1 MPTQKKELNVQIGR
15 RIKQAREGCDF
26 TQEKLAEL
34 ISVSVQYISDL
45 ERGKVGASVPTII
58 KLCNT
63 LNVSSDFLLLG
74 SSSND
79 TVDLESISHGLSG
92 LSKEQSSIV
101 FESIH
106 LLRRAFATG
115 QSNDSK

>member
-15 RIKQAREGCDF
+15 RIKTARENCGY

-34 ISVSVQYISDL
+34 IGVSVQYTSDL

-58 KLCNT
+58 KICKA
-63 LNVSSDFLLLG
+63 LNVSSDYLLLG
-74 SSSND
+74 SSTDNS
-79 TVDLESISHGLSG
+79 VDLESITYGLSG
-92 LSKEQSSIV
+92 LTKEQSTIV
-101 FESIH
+101 IESIH

-115 QSNDSK
+115 QGEK